1 MDTNRVILTGQVN
14 FITFGDTKHG
24 KRYCRFT
31 LNIKNSDGSFTNVFC
46 LCFDKDPRDYLDH
59 KVVNGDKIELQGVL
73 TSYKREIPGA
83 KHALNMNS
91 VRVSSVKKSTQ
102 SKTQMSEEYS
112 ERGGLAYEPD
122 PYAEEDLYRDYNY
135 YNDMPF

>member
-14 FITFGDTKHG
+14 FITFGSTKHG

-59 KVVNGDKIELQGVL
+59 KVVNGDKVELQGAL
-73 TSYKREIPGA
+73 TSYKKEIPGA
-83 KHALNMNS
+83 KYALNMNS
-91 VRVSSVKKSTQ
+91 VRVSSVKSTQ

-112 ERGGLAYEPD
+112 ERGSLEYDPD
-122 PYAEEDLYRDYNY
+122 PYAEEDHNVDYDY
-135 YNDMPF
+135 YSDMPF

>member
-14 FITFGDTKHG
+14 FITFGNTKHG

-46 LCFDKDPRDYLDH
+46 ICFDKDPRDYLDH
-59 KVVNGDKIELQGVL
+59 KVVNGDKVELQGVL
-73 TSYKREIPGA
+73 TSYKKEIPGA

-91 VRVSSVKKSTQ
+91 VRVSSVKSTQ
-102 SKTQMSEEYS
+102 SKTQMSKEYS
-112 ERGGLAYEPD
+112 ERGSLEYEPD
-122 PYAEEDLYRDYNY
+122 PSAEEDLDRDMHL
-135 YNDMPF
+135 DMPF

>member
-14 FITFGDTKHG
+14 FITFGNTKHG

-46 LCFDKDPRDYLDH
+46 LCFDKGPRDYLDH

-73 TSYKREIPGA
+73 TSYKKEIPGA

-91 VRVSSVKKSTQ
+91 VRVSSVKSTQ

-112 ERGGLAYEPD
+112 ERGSLEYDDAVYDYD
-122 PYAEEDLYRDYNY
+122 PYDAMGIEYG
-135 YNDMPF
+135 DMPF